1 MKFRI
6 TYYVHGM
13 IFEAIAYGVT
23 DAFDY
28 VKAIIK
34 AEKIMYPNQQEAFDN
49 YFEVLGEI
57 SRGNISAYLSGCGLF
72 KIEKI
77 TEG

>member
-1 MKFRI
+1 MKFKI

-23 DAFDY
+23 EAFDY
-28 VKAIIK
+28 IKAIIK

-49 YFEVLGEI
+49 YFEILGNISRGEI
-57 SRGNISAYLSGCGLF
+57 SSFSSCSGLF
-72 KIEKI
+72 KIEVKH
-77 TEG
+77 EA